1 MRNSIKVGKWEIK
14 RNIKNKS
21 FIISLFLTPLIFVFF
36 ATVPNLL
43 SGNDDYDTATT
54 VYVNDQLGTFDMI
67 EPIIEENDIVNWDLA
82 ETNEEIPT
90 IQERFEEEPNSAY
103 IQIDQ
108 HTAENGVVTYVKGDD
123 VSPQFSNQLRMIEQ
137 PLKQLQLQSAN
148 LTEEQMELIS
158 TPILFEAADGND
170 EAQNDEEATAD
181 SIGISDPFERGI
193 PAAFAGLVLF
203 SIVIT
208 GMMIFQSA
216 SQEKKDKVAE
226 IILSS
231 VTPGELMQGK
241 ILGYFVLGL
250 IQVGVWML
258 FAIPIAIYLLD
269 DVPVLQYLLVPETLI
284 LIFIAIL
291 GYLLFATLFVG
302 LGATLEDASSGSN
315 FQGMVMMLPFIP
327 VVIIGPVLS
336 DPSGIVAQVGSYI
349 PFTSPTIL
357 ILRLATLDNWPWI
370 EILIGIAIL
379 LVSIWLFMKLAG
391 KIFKVGILIYGKNA
405 TPQEIWKWL
414 RA

>member
-43 SGNDDYDTATT
+43 SGNDYDTTTT
-54 VYVNDQLGTFDMI
+54 VYVNDELGTYEVI
-67 EPIIEENDIVNWDLA
+67 EPIIEENNMMNWDLT
-82 ETNEEIPT
+82 ETNEELPT
-90 IQERFEEEPNSAY
+90 VQQRFEEEPNSAY
-103 IQIDQ
+103 IQIDE
-108 HTAENGVVTYVKGDD
+108 HTAENGVVTYVKGDG
-123 VSPQFSNQLRMIEQ
+123 VSSQFSNQLRIIEQ

-148 LTEEQMELIS
+148 LTEEQLELIA
-158 TPILFEAADGND
+158 TPIMFEAADGN
-170 EAQNDEEATAD
+170 EESQASQEEITTTE
-181 SIGISDPFERGI
+181 IGMVDPYESGI

-258 FAIPIAIYLLD
+258 FAIPIAIYMLD
-269 DVPVLQYLLVPETLI
+269 DVPVLQHLLVPETLI
-284 LIFIAIL
+284 LVFIAIL
-291 GYLLFATLFVG
+291 GYLLFAALFVG

-357 ILRLATLDNWPWI
+357 ILRLAILDEWPWV
-370 EILIGIAIL
+370 EVLIGITIL

>member
-21 FIISLFLTPLIFVFF
+21 FIISLFLTPLIFLFF

-43 SGNDDYDTATT
+43 SGNDYDTTTT
-54 VYVNDQLGTFDMI
+54 VYVNDQLGTFEMI
-67 EPIIEENDIVNWDLA
+67 EPIIEENNMMNWDLT
-82 ETNEEIPT
+82 ETNEELPAV
-90 IQERFEEEPNSAY
+90 QERFEEEPNSAY
-103 IQIDQ
+103 IQIDE

-123 VSPQFSNQLRMIEQ
+123 VSPQFSNQLRIIEQ
-137 PLKQLQLQSAN
+137 PLKQNQLQSAN
-148 LTEEQMELIS
+148 LTEEQLELIS

-170 EAQNDEEATAD
+170 ESKASQEETATAE
-181 SIGISDPFERGI
+181 IGMVDPFESGI

-258 FAIPIAIYLLD
+258 FAIPIAIYMLD
-269 DVPVLQYLLVPETLI
+269 DVPVLQYLFVPETFI
-284 LIFIAIL
+284 LVIIAIL
-291 GYLLFATLFVG
+291 GYLLFAALFVG

-357 ILRLATLDNWPWI
+357 ILRLAILDEWPWI

>member
-43 SGNDDYDTATT
+43 SGNDYDTTTT
-54 VYVNDQLGTFDMI
+54 VYVNDELGTYEVI
-67 EPIIEENDIVNWDLA
+67 EPIIEENNMMNWDLT
-82 ETNEEIPT
+82 ETNEELPT
-90 IQERFEEEPNSAY
+90 VQHRFEEEPNSAY
-103 IQIDQ
+103 IQIDE

-123 VSPQFSNQLRMIEQ
+123 VSSQFSNQLRIIEQ
-137 PLKQLQLQSAN
+137 PLKQLQLQNAN
-148 LTEEQMELIS
+148 LTEEQLELIS
-158 TPILFEAADGND
+158 TPILFEAADGN
-170 EAQNDEEATAD
+170 EESQASQEEITTNE
-181 SIGISDPFERGI
+181 IGMVDPYESGI

-258 FAIPIAIYLLD
+258 FAIPIAIYMLD
-269 DVPVLQYLLVPETLI
+269 DVPVLQHLLVPETLI
-284 LIFIAIL
+284 LVFIAIL
-291 GYLLFATLFVG
+291 GYLLFAALFVG

-357 ILRLATLDNWPWI
+357 ILRLAILDEWPWV
-370 EILIGIAIL
+370 EVLIGITIL